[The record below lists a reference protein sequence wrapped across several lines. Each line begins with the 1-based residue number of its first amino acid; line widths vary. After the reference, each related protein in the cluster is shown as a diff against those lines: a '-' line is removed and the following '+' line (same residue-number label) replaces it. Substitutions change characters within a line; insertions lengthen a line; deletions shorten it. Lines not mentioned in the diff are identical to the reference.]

1 MQGVVVATIV
11 AKNYLSFARVLADSF
26 RRQHPDVPFFVLLT
40 DEVDGY
46 FDPDAEP
53 FQLLRLSD
61 LKIPNLPRFR
71 FHYSQQ
77 ELTYAATPYLLS
89 HLLDEGFSRAAF
101 LKQESL
107 VVGDLTPIL
116 ALLKDSP
123 IVLTPHLL
131 EPLSSAGEIERE
143 LNILQSGVYN
153 VGFLGVS
160 ESAAAREFLAW
171 WSDRLYEHCRRDV
184 PQGMHFEQRWLD
196 LVPAFFPAARV
207 VRDHGFNV
215 GHWNLPE
222 RAINFRGAHLMP
234 DSEAFMPDGAA
245 LMPDGAACRFFR
257 FSGFDPERPQEITRY
272 VRRLDMDDIGDTAE
286 LFRRYVALLEAAG
299 YHETKTWPYAY
310 GFFDNGA
317 QVTDRA
323 RRLYRE
329 LGRDAERFGDALAVA
344 PPHSFYNWLSR
355 YDDDDHSGV
364 RRGAVVRLWRAALG
378 RKWGDSHSGSN
389 GNNGGAVGRKRNDHP
404 TPNASVVPTASVVS
418 VGQAILKQSD
428 SLSAGNGAASHASR
442 VVGGEL
448 EGVAVATIVAKNYL
462 SFARVLAESFRRRHP
477 GVPFFVL
484 LTDEVDGYFDPAA
497 EPFQLLHPH
506 ELNIPELTRLRF
518 QYYRKQFAA
527 AMKPYLLSHLLER
540 GFGSAIFLDPDTLI
554 LSDLTPLLTEARR
567 HSVTLTPHL
576 LAPLKGDGRAAR
588 ELNLLQVGVYNGGF
602 VSVSNTTGAR
612 QFLAWWRRRVSRHC
626 RFDIPQ
632 GMHYDQRWLDLAAV
646 FFDGV
651 HILRDPG
658 CNVAYWNL
666 PERDVRLHEDG
677 VTVDGQPCRFF
688 HFSGFDPDRPRG
700 VTRYS
705 ERLSMDDLGDT
716 AELFRRYLSLVE
728 AAGYHETKTW
738 PYAYDRFDNGA
749 GVTERARRIYRD
761 LGDAVEQFGDP
772 LVTAPP
778 HSYARWLRRHDGLL
792 GVTGQ
797 AASRLFAAG
806 RRRLGVGR
814 RRLSAWATSTGERR
828 R

>member
-40 DEVDGY
+40 DEVDDH
-46 FDPDAEP
+46 FDPAAEP

-116 ALLKDSP
+116 ALLKDNP

-131 EPLSSAGEIERE
+131 EPLSGAGAIERE

-171 WSDRLYEHCRRDV
+171 WGDRLYEHCRRDV

-222 RAINFRGAHLMP
+222 RAINFRGETLL
-234 DSEAFMPDGAA
+234 PDGAA
-245 LMPDGAACRFFR
+245 RMVDGAACRFFR

-272 VRRLDMDDIGDTAE
+272 VRRLDMDDIGETAE

-317 QVTDRA
+317 LVTDRA

-329 LGRDAERFGDALAVA
+329 LGREAERFGDALAVA
-344 PPHSFYNWLSR
+344 PPHSFYNWLNSHN
-355 YDDDDHSGV
+355 DDDHSDV
-364 RRGAVVRLWRAALG
+364 RRGAVARLWRAARG
-378 RKWGDSHSGSN
+378 HKRGDGNSGSN
-389 GNNGGAVGRKRNDHP
+389 GNNGGALGRKRNDDP
-404 TPNASVVPTASVVS
+404 TPTASVAS
-418 VGQAILKQSD
+418 VRQAIPGRRD
-428 SLSAGNGAASHASR
+428 SPSAGNGAASHATH
-442 VVGGEL
+442 VAGKEL

-462 SFARVLAESFRRRHP
+462 SFARVLAQSFRRQHP

-484 LTDEVDGYFDPAA
+484 LTDEVDDYFDPAA
-497 EPFQLLHPH
+497 EPFQLLHPR
-506 ELNIPELTRLRF
+506 ELNINELPRLRF

-554 LSDLTPLLTEARR
+554 LSDLTALLTEARR

-602 VSVSNTTGAR
+602 VGVSATPGAR
-612 QFLAWWRRRVSRHC
+612 QFLTWWRRRVSRHC

-666 PERDVRLHEDG
+666 PERDVRLHEHG

-688 HFSGFDPDRPRG
+688 HFSGFDPGRPRG

-705 ERLSMDDLGDT
+705 ERLTMDELGDT

-728 AAGYHETKTW
+728 AAGYHETKAW
-738 PYAYDRFDNGA
+738 PYAYDCFDNGA

-761 LGDAVEQFGDP
+761 MGDAVDQFGDP
-772 LVTAPP
+772 LETAPP

-792 GVTGQ
+792 GVSQQ
-797 AASRLFAAG
+797 AVTRLFAAG

-814 RRLSAWATSTGERR
+814 RRLSAWATRAGDSRR
-828 R
+828 